1 MVVGPQ
7 AELLILMEILR
18 AQLTGG
24 DCDGDK
30 KADIRCVAG
39 SSKYGLQAAVASI
52 LKGIEFAFIFASAS
66 PIDPWFDQTLLC

>member
-1 MVVGPQ
+1 MIVGPQ
-7 AELLILMEILR
+7 AELLILMETLR

-39 SSKYGLQAAVASI
+39 SSKYGLNADLQRI
-52 LKGIEFAFIFASAS
+52 
-66 PIDPWFDQTLLC
+66 